1 LIYCRSSLCAGS
13 LSSNLGE
20 DGSNAGFEIFAK
32 KHCDAIVEQI
42 DALARESVFQRSGE
56 PLRQVGLS
64 GAELLRDD
72 ALDVVVCDIKFVNK
86 NGRLLGPIT
95 STIMTSSTIFICNT
109 ITQLNHNAIIFRI

>member
-20 DGSNAGFEIFAK
+20 DGSNAGFEDFAK

-42 DALARESVFQRSGE
+42 DALARGE